1 MYGKGGSDRVP
12 GIEGKAEVLAPH
24 AVFLTISE
32 QLGGPEFRSSGGRDR
47 LCQCWMKVVHARVLS
62 GEVCWCTSCTSG
74 SGVEQCLSSLHDIH
88 TA

>member
-47 LCQCWMKVVHARVLS
+47 LCQCWMKVGTCLGSFWRGVLVYFMYIRVW
-62 GEVCWCTSCTSG
+62 G
-74 SGVEQCLSSLHDIH
+74 
-88 TA
+88 

>member
-47 LCQCWMKVVHARVLS
+47 LCQCWMKVVHAWASFWRGVLVYFMYIRVW
-62 GEVCWCTSCTSG
+62 G
-74 SGVEQCLSSLHDIH
+74 
-88 TA
+88 